1 MLVIFKG
8 DPIELE
14 RGSGLSRTSIT
25 IEGVTF
31 YLNQAVDASALSDRV
46 KQKLRNNH
54 HFEVMS
60 AAAPPASA
68 PAAEAPAEVGD
79 DAAEDAETAAH
90 VERAANKRKK

>member
-31 YLNQAVDASALSDRV
+31 YLNQAVDASALSDRA

-54 HFEVMS
+54 HFEVLDVP
-60 AAAPPASA
+60 AQPASFA
-68 PAAEAPAEVGD
+68 PDVADNHQAGAQKARARKATAE
-79 DAAEDAETAAH
+79 
-90 VERAANKRKK
+90 

>member
-31 YLNQAVDASALSDRV
+31 YLNQAADASALSDRA

-54 HFEVMS
+54 HFEVLDVP
-60 AAAPPASA
+60 APAQPASFA
-68 PAAEAPAEVGD
+68 PDVADNHQAGAQKVRARKATAE
-79 DAAEDAETAAH
+79 
-90 VERAANKRKK
+90 